1 MVVKEKAYK
10 ILVGV
15 FEGKRLV
22 QTSGCRFEVD
32 ITKANRIRTLRD
44 GITSSG
50 S

>member
-22 QTSGCRFEVD
+22 QTSGCRYEVD
-32 ITKANRIRTLRD
+32 IEKAIRVRILRY
-44 GITSSG
+44 GIVSSG